1 MFLQHLCVT
10 CITITT
16 QSSKVHVAISKS
28 RYAIPRQEVDCSLQ
42 TQVVQVVSKIGKQI
56 HTDLKTQSDPDR
68 KEKIAGYLKTSSL
81 AFIGVELPVVHKIVT
96 KNTKGMNIDDM
107 PVLMEELWKI
117 ETFETRLT
125 AIDIMKVYGKKG
137 SLDIAMK
144 MADSWIDDADTWAIT
159 DPLCS
164 PTIGSMII
172 RDSKIESI
180 LESWQSSDNFW
191 RRRCSFLPYLHLALK
206 SQYKP
211 EYAKKI
217 FEVVTPHISDG
228 EFFVGKAAGWV
239 LRELS
244 KREPDLVRNYFEN
257 HRENMTKLVI
267 REGMK
272 KL

>member
-1 MFLQHLCVT
+1 MIMTL
-10 CITITT
+10 
-16 QSSKVHVAISKS
+16 KIS
-28 RYAIPRQEVDCSLQ
+28 
-42 TQVVQVVSKIGKQI
+42 KQI
-56 HTDLKTQSDPDR
+56 HTELKEIGNPER
-68 KEKIAGYLKTSSL
+68 KVKIAGYLKTSSL
-81 AFIGVELPVVHKIVT
+81 EFIGVELPDIYKIVKT
-96 KNTKGMNIDDM
+96 NIKGMNIDDM
-107 PVLMEELWKI
+107 PKLMDKLWVL
-117 ETFETRLT
+117 ETFETRIA
-125 AIDIMKVYGKKG
+125 AIDVMKEYAKKG
-137 SLDIAMK
+137 SIDIAMK
-144 MADSWIDDADTWAIT
+144 KADLWVDDADTWAIT

-164 PTIGSMII
+164 PPIGSMII
-172 RDSKIESI
+172 CDSNVETI
-180 LESWQSSDNFW
+180 LKSWASSVNFW

-217 FEVVTPHISDG
+217 LGVVTPHISDE

-244 KREPDLVRNYFEN
+244 KREPDLVRGYFEK